1 MRWYLLSILVVLNL
15 SNFVNR
21 HLPFFLLEPI
31 RLEMGLND
39 AQIGALL
46 GVTFTVCYCLFAF
59 PIAWVADNFNRARVV
74 AAAAS
79 LWGVSAAL
87 CGMANNALM
96 LGVARL
102 GVGIGQSGFIP
113 AANSLLID
121 YFPKHQHNRA
131 TSLLSAAWPLA
142 TIVAGIGGT
151 ALAAWVGW
159 RTALIAFGLPTVVVA
174 GLLLLTIRSR
184 HVARS
189 PQLGVNQEFSEG
201 TWQQVKSL
209 FAVRTFI
216 YLSLAS
222 AITAFSG
229 VAQHSWNPTFYV
241 RSHGLELVEVGTIL
255 GLVAGIGGLI
265 GIVGAG
271 FVIDHLVKRGRRW
284 AMMVPA
290 CALLFQFPFT
300 FLVYWVES
308 TTLSLILVA
317 VPSTLTAIF
326 LAPCLAVIPDLVNSK
341 IRSMATAIYLV
352 IVNIGGLGL
361 APFMAGFLSEQ
372 FAPWAGQ
379 ESLRYALLT
388 LILFVLPASWCFYK
402 ASKTVMDDSRVQ
414 TAA

>member
-1 MRWYLLSILVVLNL
+1 MRWYLLGILVVLNL

-31 RLEMGLND
+31 RLEMGLSD

-46 GVTFTVCYCLFAF
+46 GVTFTICYCLFAF
-59 PIAWVADNFNRARVV
+59 PIAWLADNWNRARVV

-79 LWGVSAAL
+79 LWGLSSAL
-87 CGMANNALM
+87 CGMANSAFL

-131 TSLLSAAWPLA
+131 TSILSAAWPLA

-151 ALAAWVGW
+151 ALAAVAGW
-159 RTALIAFGLPTVVVA
+159 RVALIAFGLPTVLVA
-174 GLLLLTIRSR
+174 ILLLVTIRSR
-184 HVARS
+184 HVSRATPPINDENPAS
-189 PQLGVNQEFSEG
+189 ALSTFAQLKALMGIP
-201 TWQQVKSL
+201 
-209 FAVRTFI
+209 TFI

-241 RSHGLELVEVGTIL
+241 RSHGLDLVEVGVTL

-265 GIVGAG
+265 GILGAG
-271 FVIDHLVKRGRRW
+271 FVIDHLVKRGLKW

-290 CALLFQFPFT
+290 VALLFQFPFT
-300 FLVYWVES
+300 FCVYWVDS
-308 TTLSLILVA
+308 TIWSLVLVA

-326 LAPCLAVIPDLVNSK
+326 LAPCLAVIPGLVDSK
-341 IRSMATAIYLV
+341 IRSMATAIYLI

-361 APFMAGFLSEQ
+361 APFMTGMISEF
-372 FAPWAGQ
+372 FADWAGQ
-379 ESLRYALLT
+379 ESLRYALLC

-402 ASKTVMDDSRVQ
+402 ASTTIVADSR
-414 TAA
+414 